1 MSTQARII
9 ENEKDIATAAGTVL
23 SQRFRAVLENHTV
36 MYVVNDTVVSKSP
49 NRKPVVVKHLTGRNP
64 TLASKFN
71 RRGTFKLKKRT
82 LETTE

>member
-49 NRKPVVVKHLTGRNP
+49 NK
-64 TLASKFN
+64 
-71 RRGTFKLKKRT
+71 
-82 LETTE
+82 